1 MRKSILVILCLTAL
15 LLLGY
20 SGYGSYEIWKQKH
33 LMSMARQF
41 AAESDLNSARLSLTE
56 LLRVNPQNIEASRL
70 MAEYSDPNRSSAIL
84 IWRKRVVAL
93 DPESANDRIALAE
106 IAVKMHDLATA
117 DEALKGI
124 PETDRGTAHYHIAA
138 GGLDAAGNQ
147 LAPAEA
153 HFLEAIR
160 LEPQSAGA
168 ELSLAVLCLHDTNG
182 PAMVEARKTL
192 ARLSTN
198 PTNSNVRTQAIREL
212 TMDAIQHHQIDAS
225 LSFSAQLVHETNT
238 LFTDRLL
245 RLEAERMTQNEGF
258 KTELVSVRQE
268 AQSDTGK
275 IQELV
280 MWQLAKLPPADS
292 LAWLRSLTTA
302 MQTNRTVAQLE
313 AECLVA
319 LQDWPGLQA
328 CVNTGNWGET
338 EFVRHAFSARAR
350 REHGPVEAAN
360 AEWSQAMK
368 TADGQEANL
377 VVLLRLATQWGWLR
391 EGEEILRAIVEAH
404 PNEAWARQALAQSLF
419 ASGQT
424 QGLLQLFSQQLT
436 RDPSDLVAKNTV
448 TITALLLDAQE
459 FKPDQ
464 AALELYQESPTNS
477 SFAATY
483 AFSLYLH
490 GKKTDAL
497 KVLDRLDAQQLETA
511 AVAPCYGLVLKA
523 LGDRV
528 KAKKYL
534 DLASKFAMLPEER
547 KFIDAARNDLDQAI
561 IPKS

>member
-1 MRKSILVILCLTAL
+1 MHDPA
-15 LLLGY
+15 
-20 SGYGSYEIWKQKH
+20 
-33 LMSMARQF
+33 A
-41 AAESDLNSARLSLTE
+41 AAEALQGIQVSDRDTPA
-56 LLRVNPQNIEASRL
+56 
-70 MAEYSDPNRSSAIL
+70 
-84 IWRKRVVAL
+84 
-93 DPESANDRIALAE
+93 
-106 IAVKMHDLATA
+106 
-117 DEALKGI
+117 
-124 PETDRGTAHYHIAA
+124 YHVAA
-138 GGLDAAGNQ
+138 GSLEAAVNQ
-147 LAPAEA
+147 LASAQA
-153 HFLEAIR
+153 HFREAIR
-160 LEPQSAGA
+160 LDPRRPDA

-212 TMDAIQHHQIDAS
+212 AMDAIQHHQIDAS

-424 QGLLQLFSQQLT
+424 RGLLQLYSQQLT
-436 RDPSDLVAKNTV
+436 QDPSDLVAKNTV
-448 TITALLLDAQE
+448 AITALLLDAQE

-483 AFSLYLH
+483 AFSLYLQ
-490 GKKTDAL
+490 GKKTEAL

-523 LGDRV
+523 LGDRA

-547 KFIDAARNDLDQAI
+547 KFIDGAKREIDQNI
-561 IPKS
+561 TPKS